1 VRAWRLTQRLA
12 LDPSSH
18 VYAAL
23 AGWAYPMSRDALAT
37 ADLFDLFAMANA
49 AEDRQPTPYPRPW
62 VATEQPRPKLPT
74 MPVAEY
80 RALRAR
86 LEKEDAGG

>member
-1 VRAWRLTQRLA
+1 VRAWRLTQQLA

-23 AGWAYPMSRDALAT
+23 AGWAYPMSREALTT

-49 AEDRQPTPYPRPW
+49 APNRKPTPYPRPW
-62 VATEQPRPKLPT
+62 TAEVQARKQLPT
-74 MPVAEY
+74 MSVAQY